1 MASSS
6 ITSRLSQ
13 SIGRSPFALPIG
25 LNHDILYL
33 WATFRLR
40 RRPIKILSLL
50 MTLGFLCFA
59 WEWAGHLWVRPRLI
73 QVLSPIRSFNIQRLI
88 NAVPLPLL
96 SFLKVVLLIS
106 IVIAA
111 LWIAFRLRSRAI
123 RLIGWFV
130 LILALYTGWR
140 WAGYEWF
147 LRMSTVDLKTVF
159 LWTSQ
164 AIFSSLNILSCL
176 SIFVMAQTLR
186 RLLKEGHMETLL
198 LVPARVRP
206 SALFYAT
213 TTRYM
218 PLAFIA
224 ILVLYLDPYLSPYF
238 SRWFSI
244 STPSL
249 SPFERFPFSL
259 APTQPAPID
268 LGVVYWAEIREL
280 SVFFFCPM
288 NLFMDLALAYW
299 LFSRWRVTY
308 PATVAAILVIGLVT
322 PILLMWVHEL
332 IRVYVDD
339 QIWAS
344 SGLLSRIVRDSLARA
359 PVPNTVQTIADSLH
373 YFITGLASAA
383 IGFAAL
389 MDLDARWARILR
401 SPTKDPVLIKQPSW

>member
-13 SIGRSPFALPIG
+13 SINRTPFALPFG
-25 LNHDILYL
+25 LSHDILYL

-40 RRPIKILSLL
+40 RRPIKILTLL
-50 MTLGFLCFA
+50 MTLGLLCFA
-59 WEWAGHLWVRPRLI
+59 WEWAGHLWVRPWLL
-73 QVLSPIRSFNIQRLI
+73 QVLAPIRSFNIQRLI

-96 SFLKVVLLIS
+96 SFLKVVLYFS

-111 LWIAFRLRSRAI
+111 LWVAFRLRSRAI

-130 LILALYTGWR
+130 LLLAFYTGWR

-147 LRMSTVDLKTVF
+147 LRMTTVDLKTVF
-159 LWTSQ
+159 LWTSS

-186 RLLKEGHMETLL
+186 RLLKEGHMEMLL

-213 TTRYM
+213 CLRYV
-218 PLAFIA
+218 PLAFVA
-224 ILVLYLDPYLSPYF
+224 ILVLYLDPRP
-238 SRWFSI
+238 
-244 STPSL
+244 PPDGL
-249 SPFERFPFSL
+249 SPFQRFPFVTQR
-259 APTQPAPID
+259 APMD

-280 SVFFFCPM
+280 SIFFFCPT

-308 PATVAAILVIGLVT
+308 PATVAAVFVIGLVT
-322 PILLMWVHEL
+322 PIVLMWVHEL
-332 IRVYVDD
+332 IRIYVDD

-344 SGLLSRIVRDSLARA
+344 TGLLSRIVRDSLARA
-359 PVPNTVQTIADSLH
+359 PDPDTVRTIADSLH
-373 YFITGLASAA
+373 YFVTGLISAG